1 MQDPADANL
10 ADYDRLV
17 ASRFWESRDI
27 ANARREFDQ
36 AEASPQTAG
45 EKFRTY
51 AMDSVAMPF
60 VAVAD
65 AGSSIVNL
73 GSSISNAAFNTD
85 FKDVDWSF
93 RELQSPA
100 ARFGSA
106 ALQFAVPYT
115 GAVKG
120 LGAASKVAKGAKFTK
135 TARVLDPTVRT
146 AIKAADAAAKTGN
159 ITKWTLAGARAE
171 KLAKATATGFAVDFA
186 AYETNEERL
195 TDMIAQVPGL
205 GGIAPYIGYDED
217 DSWFE
222 ARLKNS
228 IEGAFLG
235 VVGDYVLGMHRSRKA
250 VKAAKAAGK
259 SEGESVRAGIEA
271 LEESMEQA
279 ARQRESAYDEF
290 LEENQKQGFLF
301 PEGAGGKSL
310 EADEKSLRK
319 HLDEAHARGDEVDID
334 ANARPTRVVDEE
346 GVDVDLSDAESARL
360 EAGADLPEP
369 AKPTLAEGRA
379 AEYDP
384 MTGQAAIRVSG
395 EDGVRTID
403 EIGNADAD
411 RLLQDLDLTP
421 EASGEEILE
430 AIKSI
435 GARTDLPGNP
445 RARGADGKLIDLP
458 DDLSRN
464 AANLDAKGRLLADA
478 TKAQTLLRT
487 WEVAFDKQNWG
498 ARMSTEQLREA
509 TLILMERYGNM
520 GFLKRRSFVKQLAQ
534 QSQEELQKSI
544 SSMMAFGHISNNFM
558 ERTTKLVDDLL
569 QYEDTPDAQE
579 LKELADLFE
588 SLGQTHQAYTDHKSL
603 FGTGLRAQLEDII
616 RVKDVARNQAMN
628 ACGMKP

>member
-36 AEASPQTAG
+36 AAGTPQTLG
-45 EKFRTY
+45 EGVRTY
-51 AMDSVAMPF
+51 AADAVAMPF

-93 RELQSPA
+93 RELQSPV

-135 TARVLDPTVRT
+135 TARVLDPTVK
-146 AIKAADAAAKTGN
+146 AAVKAADAAAKTGN

-186 AYETNEERL
+186 VYETNEERL
-195 TDMIAQVPGL
+195 TDMLAQVPGL
-205 GGIAPYIGYDED
+205 GGLAPYIGYDED
-217 DSWFE
+217 DNWFE

-259 SEGESVRAGIEA
+259 SEGEAVRAGVEA

-279 ARQRESAYDEF
+279 ARQREESYDAF

-301 PEGAGGKSL
+301 PEGSGGKAL
-310 EADEKSLRK
+310 EADEKALRK
-319 HLDEAHARGDEVDID
+319 HLDDAHARGDDVDID

-346 GVDVDLSDAESARL
+346 GVDVDLSDAERSRL
-360 EAGADLPEP
+360 EADADLPEP
-369 AKPTLAEGRA
+369 TKPTLAEGRA

-384 MTGQAAIRVSG
+384 MTGQTALRVSG
-395 EDGVRTID
+395 EDGVRIID
-403 EIGNADAD
+403 EIGNADAE
-411 RLLQDLDLTP
+411 RLLDDLDLTP
-421 EASGEEILE
+421 DASGEEILE

-435 GARTDLPGNP
+435 GTRTDLPGNP

-478 TKAQTLLRT
+478 TKAKTLLRT
-487 WEVAFDKQNWG
+487 WEVAFEKQNWG
-498 ARMSTEQLREA
+498 ARMSSEQLREA
-509 TLILMERYGNM
+509 TLVLMERYGNM
-520 GFLKRRSFVKQLAQ
+520 GFLKRRAFVKQLAK
-534 QSQEELQKSI
+534 QSEAELQKSI

-569 QYEDTPDAQE
+569 QFEDTPDSQQ
-579 LKELADLFE
+579 LHELADLFE
-588 SLGQTHQAYTDHKSL
+588 SLGETHQAYTDHKSL

>member
-93 RELQSPA
+93 RELQSPF

-120 LGAASKVAKGAKFTK
+120 LGVASKVAKGAKFTK

-195 TDMIAQVPGL
+195 TDMLAQVPGL
-205 GGIAPYIGYDED
+205 GGLAPYIGYDED
-217 DSWFE
+217 DNWFE

-259 SEGESVRAGIEA
+259 SEGEAVRAGVEA

-279 ARQRESAYDEF
+279 ARQRESSYDEF
-290 LEENQKQGFLF
+290 LEEQQKQGFLF

-310 EADEKSLRK
+310 EADEKALRK

-334 ANARPTRVVDEE
+334 GNARPTRVVDEE

-360 EAGADLPEP
+360 EADADLPEP
-369 AKPTLAEGRA
+369 TKPTLAEGRA

-395 EDGVRTID
+395 EDGVRTIE
-403 EIGNADAD
+403 EIGKADAD
-411 RLLQDLDLTP
+411 QLLADMDLTP
-421 EASGEEILE
+421 DASGEEILE

-464 AANLDAKGRLLADA
+464 AANLDAKGRLLGDA

-498 ARMSTEQLREA
+498 ARMSSEQLREA